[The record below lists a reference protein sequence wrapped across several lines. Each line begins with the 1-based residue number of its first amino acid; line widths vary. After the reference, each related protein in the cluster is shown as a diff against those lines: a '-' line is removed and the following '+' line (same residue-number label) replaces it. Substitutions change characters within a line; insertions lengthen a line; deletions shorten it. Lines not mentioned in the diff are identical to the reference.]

1 MGLKVW
7 LPLTN
12 EQRTK
17 LLART
22 GRIEEQLVLDVSE
35 DAIKDLDPEHV
46 LVDSLGRL
54 IILDRI
60 EEDGFIVKLSKTGW
74 GTNIIEEL
82 VNYIIENNKQ
92 VFDADVLRKLYVL
105 QDRILTEKKNE
116 KMKEQME
123 IARRE
128 EAKQILKDLLRNY
141 EDKIARLEQSI
152 RDLNDEVRKLE
163 KKNDKLNEKLKDF
176 VEFIK
181 EKELTNDF
189 VEFIRKKRS
198 ESEISQ
204 IKEEYELEED
214 C

>member
-1 MGLKVW
+1 MGLKVI
-7 LPLTN
+7 LPLTA

-22 GRIEEQLVLDVSE
+22 GKFEEQLVLDVA
-35 DAIKDLDPEHV
+35 DDVTKDLDPEHV
-46 LVDSLGRL
+46 LVDSVGRL

-60 EEDGFIVKLSKTGW
+60 EEDGLIVRLSRMGW
-74 GTNIIEEL
+74 GTKITEQL
-82 VNYIIENNKQ
+82 VDYIIENNKQ

-105 QDRILTEKKNE
+105 QDEVLTERKN
-116 KMKEQME
+116 KIMQEQME

-128 EAKQILKDLLRNY
+128 EAKQILKDLIQKY
-141 EDKIARLEQSI
+141 EDEIKGLEHRI
-152 RDLNDEVRKLE
+152 RNLNDEIEKLE
-163 KKNDKLNEKLKDF
+163 NKRMTLHEKLKDF
-176 VEFIK
+176 AEFIK
-181 EKELTNDF
+181 EKGLTNDF